1 MVVWEGYEGIYVG
14 RWGGGEGGYVGYLRD
29 EADFRSHVHKQYSLH
44 EDEAAL
50 VPFNIRNADLA
61 ESGQAGWQAELV
73 RKLCWPVGMEG
84 RVAWRVSPGPVG

>member
-1 MVVWEGYEGIYVG
+1 MVTKLYMLGDGG
-14 RWGGGEGGYVGYLRD
+14 RGGGGVYVGYLGD
-29 EADFRSHVHKQYSLH
+29 ETDFRSHVHKQYSLH
-44 EDEAAL
+44 EDEDAL